1 MRVLNV
7 GPPGALTRLQISS
20 VEELAILGPTPSAF
34 VIVWLGLL
42 LLLLL

>member
-7 GPPGALTRLQISS
+7 GPPGALTRLQITS
-20 VEELAILGPTPSAF
+20 VDYGGIDDFGSHSF

-42 LLLLL
+42 LLLL